1 MNLLNLLL
9 GSMSSDD
16 SVNALSSKTGASAM
30 QMMKL
35 VKLAL
40 PLIIKYL
47 TKNASSAQGA
57 QSLLGALMQHKS
69 TRSMPEQI
77 GEADAD
83 DGGKILKHI
92 FGDDEEQ
99 VVADLAEKT
108 ELDKGIVNNALA
120 SMAPGLMSGLSAAS
134 EQASAAKTASGF
146 DFTDLAG
153 LFGAAQQQKPAGLG
167 GLLGGLFGGQGG
179 GLFGGGG
186 TDLDGD
192 GKPDSTTDGSDLLS
206 SLFSFIK

>member
-16 SVNALSSKTGASAM
+16 SVNALSSKTGASTM

-69 TRSMPEQI
+69 TRSMADQFD
-77 GEADAD
+77 EARAD
-83 DGGKILKHI
+83 R
-92 FGDDEEQ
+92 
-99 VVADLAEKT
+99 
-108 ELDKGIVNNALA
+108 
-120 SMAPGLMSGLSAAS
+120 
-134 EQASAAKTASGF
+134 
-146 DFTDLAG
+146 
-153 LFGAAQQQKPAGLG
+153 
-167 GLLGGLFGGQGG
+167 
-179 GLFGGGG
+179 
-186 TDLDGD
+186 
-192 GKPDSTTDGSDLLS
+192 
-206 SLFSFIK
+206 

>member
-1 MNLLNLLL
+1 MP
-9 GSMSSDD
+9 
-16 SVNALSSKTGASAM
+16 AGAVDA
-30 QMMKL
+30 
-35 VKLAL
+35 AL
-40 PLIIKYL
+40 PL
-47 TKNASSAQGA
+47 AD
-57 QSLLGALMQHKS
+57 
-69 TRSMPEQI
+69 
-77 GEADAD
+77 ADAD

-108 ELDKGIVNNALA
+108 ELDRGIVNSALA

-167 GLLGGLFGGQGG
+167 GLLGGLLGGQG

-192 GKPDSTTDGSDLLS
+192 GKPDSLTDGSDLLGA
-206 SLFSFIK
+206 LFSFLK